1 MRSPVVWADAIAAVS
16 DEYKNATVS
25 LIDPSLITSTSFDV
39 DTNNIVRVGDP
50 VVAADIA
57 ARVQPIRLAVDQR
70 AAQTGNPSGEVRM
83 RVQIPRT
90 SYAGKIRRGWQVRVT
105 ASDRNPELENYL
117 IVVDAVVDSS
127 WRASITIEGM
137 VNVEN
142 NVLPFTPT
150 AITGRVTNSH
160 PHNIAGATV
169 RAFYLEDGVWLFALA
184 ASADSSGHYALS
196 GTDPARTYV
205 VVASKTGY
213 ITQYYNNAFDF
224 VTATPVAHNATG
236 VDFELVPV

>member
-25 LIDPSLITSTSFDV
+25 LIDPSLVTTTFDV
-39 DTNNIVRVGDP
+39 DTNQTIQVGNP
-50 VVAADIA
+50 VIASDIS
-57 ARVQPIRLAVDQR
+57 ARVQPIRLSVDQR

-83 RVQIPRT
+83 RVQIPRL

-105 ASDRNPELENYL
+105 EANRNPDLENYL

-142 NVLPFTPT
+142 DVQPFAPT
-150 AITGRVTNSH
+150 AITGEVTDGTDPVAN
-160 PHNIAGATV
+160 ATV
-169 RAFYLEDGVWLFALA
+169 RAFHLEDGIWLFALA
-184 ASADSSGHYALS
+184 ASTDADGSYILA
-196 GTDPARTYV
+196 GTDPAKTYV
-205 VVASKTGY
+205 VVASRTGY
-213 ITQYYNNAFDF
+213 VTEYYDGAVDF
-224 VTATPVAHNATG
+224 AGATPVAHNATG
-236 VDFELVPV
+236 IDFELVPV

>member
-1 MRSPVVWADAIAAVS
+1 MRSPVPWADAIAAVS
-16 DEYKNATVS
+16 DTLKNATVS
-25 LIDPSLITSTSFDV
+25 LIDPSLVTTTFDV
-39 DTNNIVRVGDP
+39 DTNATVQVGNP
-50 VVAADIA
+50 VVAADIP
-57 ARVQPIRLAVDQR
+57 ARVQPIRLSVDQR
-70 AAQTGNPSGEVRM
+70 AAQAGNPTGEVRM
-83 RVQIPRT
+83 RVQIPRL
-90 SYAGKIRRGWQVRVT
+90 SYSGKIRRGWQVRVT
-105 ASDRNPELENYL
+105 NADRNPELENYL

-142 NVLPFTPT
+142 NVSPYTPT

-169 RAFYLEDGVWLFALA
+169 RAFYLDDGIWLFALA
-184 ASADSSGHYALS
+184 ASADNSGHYALS

-213 ITQYYNNAFDF
+213 VTQYYNNAPDF
-224 VTATPVAHNATG
+224 ATATPVAHNATG
-236 VDFELVPV
+236 IDFELVAL